1 MQGGKWL
8 KAVGNVRRIL
18 QMTGAPPPKTPLLH
32 SRGLS
37 HIEGRDLYRDRRG
50 WSNVLLYVYR
60 LSPFLHSF
68 SRVWDWVNRADN
80 FLFVAGLLEGRNWKC
95 CAWVQQIAN
104 QTIKCA
110 SRQERG
116 RVCRGLINSQWT
128 GPRASVPKGGLQ
140 NQKVNSRIWSLAVE
154 MLRQVAARRRECLRF
169 PDD

>member
-50 WSNVLLYVYR
+50 WTNVCLQVVTFFAFIFKSLR
-60 LSPFLHSF
+60 LSQQ
-68 SRVWDWVNRADN
+68 RADN
-80 FLFVAGLLEGRNWKC
+80 FLFVAGLLEGRNWKWC
-95 CAWVQQIAN
+95 VWVQQIAN

-116 RVCRGLINSQWT
+116 GECAEVWLILSELGRVRVFQKGVCKTKSEFKNLVASSRNVET
-128 GPRASVPKGGLQ
+128 G
-140 NQKVNSRIWSLAVE
+140 
-154 MLRQVAARRRECLRF
+154 AARRRECLRF